1 MNFHRFYAEVAE
13 GVWRRDCERKY
24 ELYETLANIRGEDD
38 GGEARTR
45 ETGNVVSL
53 FLQIPFFKNLYQK
66 PPNKAGRS
74 LALNV
79 ERQSPL

>member
-24 ELYETLANIRGEDD
+24 ELYETLANIRGEDH

-45 ETGNVVSL
+45 ETGNVVSP

-66 PPNKAGRS
+66 PPNKTRRS

-79 ERQSPL
+79 E

>member
-1 MNFHRFYAEVAE
+1 MNFHRFYGEDAE

-24 ELYETLANIRGEDD
+24 ELYEILANIRGEDD
-38 GGEARTR
+38 GGETRTR
-45 ETGNVVSL
+45 ETGNVVSV
-53 FLQIPFFKNLYQK
+53 FLQIPFSKNLYPK
-66 PPNKAGRS
+66 PPDKTRRS